1 MRPDETR
8 LDIAVA
14 RWVLGLLSGEELP
27 WVACA
32 ALEAGLDSQALRR
45 LAGELRP
52 TMGEAER
59 FSRRR
64 LANCVSTSRP
74 SPRRA

>member
-27 WVACA
+27 WMACA
-32 ALEAGLDSQALRR
+32 ALEAGLDSPALKR

-52 TMGEAER
+52 TTGA
-59 FSRRR
+59 
-64 LANCVSTSRP
+64 A
-74 SPRRA
+74 